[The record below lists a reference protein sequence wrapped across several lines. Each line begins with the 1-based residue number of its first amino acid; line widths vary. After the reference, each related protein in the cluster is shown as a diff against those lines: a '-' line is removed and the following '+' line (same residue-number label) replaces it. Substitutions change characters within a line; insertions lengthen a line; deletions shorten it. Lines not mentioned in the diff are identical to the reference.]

1 MLGFSSDA
9 GDSARAPRTHRS
21 RRSLLRT
28 SAGLGTALLAGGTL
42 TGCSGRTSG
51 TVRVRMWS
59 WLTGMDQYVAAFNS
73 SQRDVRVDLSV
84 IAAGTS
90 GGYAQQTNAI
100 RAHNAPDILHVEYQ
114 ALPQIATTG
123 GLRDLSTDVDDLADG
138 FLPAA
143 WQSVRPGGKTWAV
156 PMDFC
161 PMAFFYRKDL
171 FDRAGIEVPRTWEEF
186 RRAASA
192 VRTADRGA
200 RITTFPLNDG
210 AFFAGMA
217 CQAGDPWWDIA
228 GNAWRVGIDGAGT
241 MRVGEYWQ
249 DMVSSR
255 LAARDATG
263 TQSWISAMHHGR
275 LWGMLGATWGVGM
288 LKKSLPADQGRW
300 AVAPLPTWGDDPS
313 TGVWGG
319 SAFGVSAESDVPEA
333 ALTFLR
339 WLSTDPAVPRIG
351 SAFTFPSPAFLA
363 NRKVARTAYEDGYF
377 TGDPVLDVLDES
389 ATRVPGWTWGPTSL
403 STFATIADALGPVST
418 GATTIPRALHR
429 VHASTVATM
438 RARGLAVTEGSRT

>member
-1 MLGFSSDA
+1 
-9 GDSARAPRTHRS
+9 
-21 RRSLLRT
+21 
-28 SAGLGTALLAGGTL
+28 
-42 TGCSGRTSG
+42 
-51 TVRVRMWS
+51 
-59 WLTGMDQYVAAFNS
+59 MDQYVAAFNS
-73 SQRDVRVDLSV
+73 AQRDVHVELSV

-114 ALPQIATTG
+114 ALPQIVTTG
-123 GLRDLSTDVDDLADG
+123 GLRDLSAEVADLAEG

-171 FDRAGIEVPRTWEEF
+171 FDKAGIEVPRTWQEF
-186 RRAASA
+186 RHAASA
-192 VRTADRGA
+192 VRRADRGA

-217 CQAGDPWWDIA
+217 WQTGAPWWDIA
-228 GNAWRVGIDGAGT
+228 SDSWRVGIDSAGT
-241 MRVGEYWQ
+241 VRVAEYWQ
-249 DMVSSR
+249 DMVSSDR
-255 LAARDATG
+255 AARDATG

-288 LKKSLPADQGRW
+288 LKKSLPADKGRW
-300 AVAPLPTWGDDPS
+300 AVAPLPTWSDDPS

-319 SAFGVSAESDVPEA
+319 SAFGVSAESKAPEA

-351 SAFTFPSPAFLA
+351 SKVTFPSPAYLP
-363 NRKVARTAYEDGYF
+363 NRQVARSAYEDGFF
-377 TGDPVLDVLDES
+377 TGDPIFDVLDK
-389 ATRVPGWTWGPTSL
+389 AAARVPEWTWGPTSL

-418 GATTIPRALHR
+418 KAITIPRAMHQ
-429 VHASTVATM
+429 VQSSTLAAM
-438 RARGLAVTEGSRT
+438 RARGLAVTDGSRT

>member
-9 GDSARAPRTHRS
+9 GDSAHAPRTHRS

-28 SAGLGTALLAGGTL
+28 SAGLGAALLAGGTL

-59 WLTGMDQYVAAFNS
+59 WLTGMDRYVAAFNS

-123 GLRDLSTDVDDLADG
+123 GLRDLSADVDDLADG

-171 FDRAGIEVPRTWEEF
+171 FDRAGI
-186 RRAASA
+186 
-192 VRTADRGA
+192 
-200 RITTFPLNDG
+200 
-210 AFFAGMA
+210 
-217 CQAGDPWWDIA
+217 
-228 GNAWRVGIDGAGT
+228 
-241 MRVGEYWQ
+241 
-249 DMVSSR
+249 
-255 LAARDATG
+255 
-263 TQSWISAMHHGR
+263 
-275 LWGMLGATWGVGM
+275 GV
-288 LKKSLPADQGRW
+288 L
-300 AVAPLPTWGDDPS
+300 V
-313 TGVWGG
+313 
-319 SAFGVSAESDVPEA
+319 
-333 ALTFLR
+333 
-339 WLSTDPAVPRIG
+339 
-351 SAFTFPSPAFLA
+351 
-363 NRKVARTAYEDGYF
+363 
-377 TGDPVLDVLDES
+377 
-389 ATRVPGWTWGPTSL
+389 
-403 STFATIADALGPVST
+403 
-418 GATTIPRALHR
+418 
-429 VHASTVATM
+429 
-438 RARGLAVTEGSRT
+438 